1 MFGHFK
7 VTLEIK
13 IILYSF
19 IVVGSWKKQFYLF
32 KSNTILWPTSTVG
45 RLAFLARRK

>member
-19 IVVGSWKKQFYLF
+19 IVVGS
-32 KSNTILWPTSTVG
+32 
-45 RLAFLARRK
+45 